1 MKLDSFKTEYIG
13 KTIKLIGDLKSD
25 GYKSI
30 KREFDIDDEYHS
42 FDQVKIIFFDED
54 DAIVFIDQDCDGYRS
69 GAWDVGKV
77 KLLCEAGLENIKPI
91 NSEIL
96 DIKKYEKGG
105 KTGLIIY
112 TKEYVID
119 MGQDN
124 SDSYYPS
131 NYFDVSELETGIVGK
146 GELLELD

>member
-13 KTIKLIGDLKSD
+13 KTIKLIGDLKAD

-30 KREFDIDDEYHS
+30 KQEFDIDDEYHS

-69 GAWDVGKV
+69 GNWDVGKV

-105 KTGLIIY
+105 KTGLNNLY
-112 TKEYVID
+112 
-119 MGQDN
+119 
-124 SDSYYPS
+124 
-131 NYFDVSELETGIVGK
+131 
-146 GELLELD
+146 